1 VNKRLA
7 SLALWGLLLV
17 LALRMTM
24 TETVR
29 ETLGQLTGMR
39 VGGGAG
45 LPEIGPAVTTGLAAI
60 TFLLAGVAAWCAGKA
75 GVVSWGRAA
84 RLGIVTGVLV
94 LGGVS
99 TFFAANRFVAAVGL
113 CDVGMGLLAG
123 WSVGVL
129 CDSRLLGMAGRRTVI
144 AAVMALA
151 AVWTMKGIYQRT
163 IDIPETIKYYELH
176 KDEALAQAL
185 GPAQSRDPNSSE
197 VKLFESRMN
206 SKEVSGYVTLSNV
219 MGAGMVGLLAV
230 LAGLAAARVVDPIGE
245 EDAEKEQRPNEI
257 SWPALNIGLVIVL
270 GLAGLVTLFLTASRG
285 GSVMGA
291 ACVVAM
297 GAAAFCWRRIVARR
311 RMILI
316 AVGAAMVLS
325 AAAVIGY
332 GVMRDTLPMRTLMFR
347 WHYWTASAQLVERS
361 PILGVG
367 LNNFG
372 DYYTE
377 VKRASSP
384 EDVKDPHSFFVRIA
398 AEMGVPAAVLL
409 LALIVWMV
417 LASTKK
423 GEEEKSAAWDVRNAM
438 MGGVLFCGVWWVL
451 HQLLAE
457 PPDEYSVILSGLA
470 AVIAA
475 GGWALA
481 DGLMSFCGGRGMRF
495 VAIGAVVGAVG
506 MLVYD
511 QINMALVTGPVA
523 MFFWVSLGLGE
534 SWTVG
539 AVPSSGTVP
548 PRKPGALSG
557 QIGGV
562 IFAAAGVVIAAMVWW
577 PTLRGT
583 MAWDPLPWE
592 EKYLA
597 ATQGDRTDFAAAE
610 RALDEAIARS
620 PRSTEL
626 LRQRVLVK
634 LQLHEST
641 AEDVHRIL
649 ELDRTSARV
658 RVTLATTGSDLPA
671 AERIEMLEEAMRL
684 DAQLPGNETTR
695 LSAQEH
701 AGIDGE
707 LAELRKSA
715 GQGK

>member
-1 VNKRLA
+1 MV
-7 SLALWGLLLV
+7 
-17 LALRMTM
+17 
-24 TETVR
+24 
-29 ETLGQLTGMR
+29 
-39 VGGGAG
+39 
-45 LPEIGPAVTTGLAAI
+45 
-60 TFLLAGVAAWCAGKA
+60 
-75 GVVSWGRAA
+75 
-84 RLGIVTGVLV
+84 RLGIAAGVLAF
-94 LGGVS
+94 GGLS
-99 TFFAANRFVAAVGL
+99 TFFAANRFVAVVGL
-113 CDVGMGLLAG
+113 CDVGMGLMAG

-129 CDSRLLGMAGRRTVI
+129 CDSRLLGMAGRRALI
-144 AAVMALA
+144 AAVVALA
-151 AVWTMKGIYQRT
+151 AVWTVKGIYQRM

-206 SKEVSGYVTLSNV
+206 SKEVTGYVTLSNV

-230 LAGLAAARVVDPIGE
+230 LAGLATARVVDPIAE
-245 EDAEKEQRPNEI
+245 EEAEKEQRPNEI
-257 SWPALNIGLVIVL
+257 SWPALNIGLAIVL
-270 GLAGLVTLFLTASRG
+270 GVAGIVTLFLTASRG
-285 GSVMGA
+285 GSVMGI

-297 GAAAFCWRRIVARR
+297 AAAAFCWRGIVVRR

-316 AVGAAMVLS
+316 GAGAVMILATT
-325 AAAVIGY
+325 AVIGY
-332 GVMRDTLPMRTLMFR
+332 GVTRDTLPIRTLMFR
-347 WHYWTASAQLVERS
+347 WHYWTASGKLIERS
-361 PILGVG
+361 PVLGVG

-398 AEMGVPAAVLL
+398 AEMGVPAAVLV

-417 LASTKK
+417 LAAMKK
-423 GEEEKSAAWDVRNAM
+423 GAAEAMATWNVRNAM
-438 MGGVLFCGVWWVL
+438 MGGVFFCGVWWVL

-481 DGLMSFCGGRGMRF
+481 EGLMSFCGGRGLRF
-495 VAIGAVVGAVG
+495 VAIAAVVGAVG

-534 SWTVG
+534 SWSVR
-539 AVPSSGTVP
+539 AVASSGTVTP
-548 PRKPGALSG
+548 GKPGALSG

-562 IFAAAGVVIAAMVWW
+562 VFAAAGVVIAAMVWW

-592 EKYLA
+592 EQYLA
-597 ATQGDRTDFAAAE
+597 ATQADRPDFAAAE
-610 RALDEAIARS
+610 HALDEAIARS

-641 AEDVHRIL
+641 VEDVHRIL

-658 RVTLATTGSDLPA
+658 RVSLATTGSDLPA
-671 AERIEMLEEAMRL
+671 AERIEMLEQAVQL
-684 DAQLPGNETTR
+684 DAQLPGDETTR

-707 LAELRKSA
+707 IAELRKSA